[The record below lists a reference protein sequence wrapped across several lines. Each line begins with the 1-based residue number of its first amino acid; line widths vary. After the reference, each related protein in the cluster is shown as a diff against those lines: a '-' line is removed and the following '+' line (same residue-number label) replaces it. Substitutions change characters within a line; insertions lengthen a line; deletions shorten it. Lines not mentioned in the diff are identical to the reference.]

1 MEINKYNKMKGTVK
15 KLLPLFVLAVGA
27 TFVSSCGNKKG
38 GLPQS
43 NEYPVMTIQSGNTE
57 MSSSYPATIRGK
69 QDIEIRPKISGFI
82 TKLCVDEGSV
92 VHRGQVLFMIDNVQ
106 YRAVLNQATATLNSA
121 KSALA
126 TAELT
131 YKNKQE
137 LHKQNIIG
145 DYDLQTAENN
155 LATAKAS
162 VAQAEAAVVSARD
175 NLAYCNVTS
184 PSNGVVGSIPYRV
197 GSLVNSSMSTPL
209 TVVSNIEEMYVYFS
223 VNEKQIMEISREM
236 EGKKLTEAFP
246 EVQLQL
252 ADGTTYTHPG
262 HVSTISGVIDEQTG
276 SVSVRADFANPE
288 HLLRSGGQG
297 NIVIKHKADN
307 AIIIPQGAT
316 SEIQDKVFVYVVG
329 KDNKVK
335 YTAIE
340 VESQND
346 GQNYIVTKGLSVGDR
361 LVTKGITKLTDGM
374 EIKPI
379 TEAQYEKNVADAQ
392 KLGSIQGNYKEMKK
406 AFSK

>member
-1 MEINKYNKMKGTVK
+1 MKGTVR
-15 KLLPLFVLAVGA
+15 KLLPVFVLAVSA
-27 TFVSSCGNKKG
+27 TLVSSCGNKKG

-43 NEYPVMTIQSGNTE
+43 NEYPVMTIQAGNTE

-82 TKLCVDEGSV
+82 TKLCVDEGSA

-131 YKNKQE
+131 YNNKLE

-145 DYDLQTAENN
+145 DYDLQTAHNN
-155 LATAKAS
+155 LATAKAA

-175 NLAYCNVTS
+175 NLSYCNVTS

-197 GSLVNSSMSTPL
+197 GSLVNSAMATPL

-223 VNEKQIMEISREM
+223 MNEKQIMEMSRTM

-246 EVQLQL
+246 EVELQL
-252 ADGTTYTHPG
+252 ADGSVYAHPG
-262 HVSTISGVIDEQTG
+262 HVSTISGVIDEKTG
-276 SVSVRADFANPE
+276 SVSVRADFSNPE

-297 NIVIKHKADN
+297 SIVIKRKADN
-307 AIIIPQGAT
+307 AIIIPQSAT
-316 SEIQDKVFVYVVG
+316 SEVQDKIFVYVVG

-335 YTAIE
+335 YTSIE
-340 VESQND
+340 VEPQND
-346 GQNYIVTKGLSVGDR
+346 GLNYVVTKGLNIGDR
-361 LVTKGITKLTDGM
+361 LVTKGITKLTDGA
-374 EIKPI
+374 EIKPV
-379 TEAQYEKNVADAQ
+379 TEAQYDKSIEDAQ

>member
-1 MEINKYNKMKGTVK
+1 MKGTVR
-15 KLLPLFVLAVGA
+15 KLLPVFVLAVSA
-27 TFVSSCGNKKG
+27 TVVSSCGNKKG

-43 NEYPVMTIQSGNTE
+43 NEYPVMTIQAGNTE

-82 TKLCVDEGSV
+82 TKLCVDEGSTV
-92 VHRGQVLFMIDNVQ
+92 RRGQVLFMIDNVQ

-131 YKNKQE
+131 YNNKME

-145 DYDLQTAENN
+145 DYDLQTAQNN
-155 LATAKAS
+155 LATAKAA

-175 NLAYCNVTS
+175 NLSYCNVTS

-197 GSLVNSSMSTPL
+197 GSLVNSAMATPL

-223 VNEKQIMEISREM
+223 MNEKQIMEISRAM
-236 EGKKLTEAFP
+236 EGKKLIEAFP
-246 EVQLQL
+246 EVELQL
-252 ADGTTYTHPG
+252 ADGSVYAHPG
-262 HVSTISGVIDEQTG
+262 HVATISGVIDEKTG
-276 SVSVRADFANPE
+276 SVSVRADFSNPE

-297 NIVIKHKADN
+297 SVVIKQKADN
-307 AIIIPQGAT
+307 AIIIPQSAT
-316 SEIQDKVFVYVVG
+316 SEVQDKVFVYVVG

-335 YTAIE
+335 YTSIE
-340 VESQND
+340 VEPQND
-346 GQNYIVTKGLSVGDR
+346 GLNYIVTKGLNIGDR
-361 LVTKGITKLTDGM
+361 LVTKGITKLTDGA
-374 EIKPI
+374 EIKPV
-379 TEAQYEKNVADAQ
+379 TEAQYEKSIADAQ

>member
-1 MEINKYNKMKGTVK
+1 MKGTVK
-15 KLLPLFVLAVGA
+15 RLLPVFMLAVSA
-27 TFVSSCGNKKG
+27 TVVSSCGNKGG

-43 NEYPVMTIQSGNTE
+43 NEYPVMTIQAGSAE

-92 VHRGQVLFMIDNVQ
+92 VHRGQVLFTIDNVQ
-106 YRAVLNQATATLNSA
+106 YRAVLNQAKASLNSA

-131 YKNKQE
+131 YNNKVE

-145 DYDLQTAENN
+145 DYDLQTAQNN
-155 LATAKAS
+155 LATAKAA

-175 NLAYCNVTS
+175 NLSYCNVTS

-197 GSLVNSSMSTPL
+197 GSLVNSSMATPL

-223 VNEKQIMEISREM
+223 MNEKQIMELSREM

-252 ADGTTYTHPG
+252 ADGSTYAHTG
-262 HVSTISGVIDEQTG
+262 HVSTISGVIDEKTG
-276 SVSVRADFANPE
+276 SVSVRADFTNPD

-297 NIVIKHKADN
+297 AIVIKHKADG
-307 AIIIPQGAT
+307 AIIIPQSAT
-316 SEIQDKVFVYVVG
+316 SEVQDKVFVYVVG

-335 YTAIE
+335 YTSIE
-340 VESQND
+340 VEPQND
-346 GQNYIVTKGLSVGDR
+346 GQNYIVTKGLGVGDR
-361 LVTKGITKLTDGM
+361 LVTKGITKLTDGA

-379 TEAQYEKNVADAQ
+379 TEAQYEKNIADAQ